1 MPGIVPVAAP
11 EAASSPSLSPSSS
24 SVYTLRIRNA
34 RATKGNCS
42 CALCRRISI
51 NKIILMPARP
61 QNSYLSGWVEPA
73 NAADA

>member
-11 EAASSPSLSPSSS
+11 GAASSPSSS

-61 QNSYLSGWVEPA
+61 QNSYLSGWAEPA